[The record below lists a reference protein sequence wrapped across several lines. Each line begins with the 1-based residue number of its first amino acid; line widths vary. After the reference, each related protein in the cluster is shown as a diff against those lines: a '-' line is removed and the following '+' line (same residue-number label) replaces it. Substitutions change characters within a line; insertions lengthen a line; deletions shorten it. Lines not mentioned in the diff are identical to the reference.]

1 MSQATLS
8 ETTPFTSDSLSSIQK
23 DAYDILIIGTGATGL
38 VAALRAHFNGL
49 RPLLIE
55 KSTHLGGAS
64 AISGG
69 AVWIPNNHL
78 SQRAGVKDSISN
90 AFKYLETIIGDDV
103 GPASSRERK
112 MAFLTEGPKMVK
124 WLEEVGFKWIHSTE
138 YPDYYVEREG
148 GAVGRTI
155 EGKVFDLKELGD
167 WEDLMLKRKMAR
179 PFAMYTHEYPFLVTF
194 KRTWETF
201 GMFLLMIFR
210 TLFWRL
216 LGQWPVTLGMSLMAQ
231 LLLLVKLRGIPVWN
245 ECPMVKLH
253 IEDDKVTGVVV
264 KKDGVETLISANRGV
279 LLCSGGFA
287 KNAAMRQRY
296 TRGPASDKW
305 TAVPD
310 GDMGDAIHAGQA
322 VGGAVALLDQAW
334 WGPTFVHPESGE
346 KHFALIER
354 SLPHSIIVDSHG
366 KRFMNESQSYVDC
379 GHTQYQRHETVPA
392 IPAWLI
398 FDSQHRNKY
407 MLGKYPPGKTP
418 LDAFTS
424 GLITKGATISELAGK
439 IKISAEGLSSTVQ
452 RFNAMAALGKDE
464 DFHRGDY
471 VYDRYFGDRSST
483 PNPNLGPLVEAP
495 FFAIQVWPGDL
506 GTKGGLMTDEHA
518 RVLRED
524 GTPIEGLYAAGNC
537 SVSVM
542 GRTYPGAGG
551 TLGPAMVFAFTAMDH
566 VAGVPEI

>member
-1 MSQATLS
+1 
-8 ETTPFTSDSLSSIQK
+8 
-23 DAYDILIIGTGATGL
+23 
-38 VAALRAHFNGL
+38 
-49 RPLLIE
+49 
-55 KSTHLGGAS
+55 
-64 AISGG
+64 
-69 AVWIPNNHL
+69 
-78 SQRAGVKDSISN
+78 
-90 AFKYLETIIGDDV
+90 
-103 GPASSRERK
+103 
-112 MAFLTEGPKMVK
+112 MVK

-310 GDMGDAIHAGQA
+310 GDM
-322 VGGAVALLDQAW
+322 
-334 WGPTFVHPESGE
+334 
-346 KHFALIER
+346 
-354 SLPHSIIVDSHG
+354 
-366 KRFMNESQSYVDC
+366 
-379 GHTQYQRHETVPA
+379 
-392 IPAWLI
+392 
-398 FDSQHRNKY
+398 
-407 MLGKYPPGKTP
+407 
-418 LDAFTS
+418 
-424 GLITKGATISELAGK
+424 
-439 IKISAEGLSSTVQ
+439 
-452 RFNAMAALGKDE
+452 
-464 DFHRGDY
+464 
-471 VYDRYFGDRSST
+471 
-483 PNPNLGPLVEAP
+483 
-495 FFAIQVWPGDL
+495 
-506 GTKGGLMTDEHA
+506 
-518 RVLRED
+518 
-524 GTPIEGLYAAGNC
+524 
-537 SVSVM
+537 
-542 GRTYPGAGG
+542 
-551 TLGPAMVFAFTAMDH
+551 
-566 VAGVPEI
+566 